1 MTFGST
7 AATGRQA
14 IPIDIEALTKTYGP
28 TKALD
33 AVSLS
38 VGAGEFVSI
47 LGASGSGKTTLLMAI
62 AGFTRPSSGSIR
74 FGARDVTLLEPHKRN
89 IGMVFQ
95 SYALFP
101 NMTVAGNV
109 AYPLRLR
116 RVGRAETA
124 ERVAK
129 ALRTVRLEGFGD
141 RGVDQLSGGQR
152 QRVALARAIVF
163 GPDILLMDEPLSAL
177 DKKLREQ
184 MQIEVRHLHQELGLT
199 TVFVTHDQNEAFTMS
214 DRIALID
221 RGRFVQIGTPDELY
235 NAPVSRFVADFVGQS
250 YFVPVSVSAGTAF
263 LDGRPL
269 RLQRASTDPAP
280 TQFLVLRPEHL
291 RVVSPDESPED
302 DNVLTGT
309 FGELIFQGES
319 YLAFVDLPGGVTIAL
334 RLHGHQV
341 DPVRTLRVGDPI
353 RVAVSPE
360 YSLVL
365 P

>member
-1 MTFGST
+1 
-7 AATGRQA
+7 GRVH
-14 IPIDIEALTKTYGP
+14 
-28 TKALD
+28 ALD
-33 AVSLS
+33 SVSLS

-74 FGARDVTLLEPHKRN
+74 FGARHVTLLEPHKRN

-116 RVGRAETA
+116 GVGRSEIA

-129 ALRTVRLEGFGD
+129 ALQTVRLEGFGD
-141 RGVDQLSGGQR
+141 RAIDQLSGGQR

-184 MQIEVRHLHQELGLT
+184 MQIEVRHLHRELGLT
-199 TVFVTHDQNEAFTMS
+199 TIFVTHDQHEAFTMS

-221 RGRFVQIGTPDELY
+221 KGRFVQIGSPTELY
-235 NAPVSRFVADFVGQS
+235 NAPASRFVADFVGQS
-250 YFVPVSVSAGTAF
+250 YFVPVSVASGTAS
-263 LDGRPL
+263 LGNRPL
-269 RLQRASTDPAP
+269 RLARAAAYSVAD
-280 TQFLVLRPEHL
+280 QFLVLRPEHL
-291 RVVSPDESPED
+291 RVMSPGESEGD
-302 DNVLTGT
+302 DNILAGR
-309 FGELIFQGES
+309 FKELIFQGES
-319 YLAFVDLPGGVTIAL
+319 YLAFVDLPGGVPIAL
-334 RLHGHQV
+334 RLSGHQV
-341 DPVRTLRVGDPI
+341 EAVRALDIGSTLRM
-353 RVAVSPE
+353 ALSPE